1 MNLHG
6 IVSGATGAVN
16 PMRPMTIK
24 QSTGY
29 AIVDYVQTP
38 TYATLNASGQVQALT
53 GKDLAM
59 LNGLNVQ
66 GATNAIYLAGNYEG
80 VFRVLGKGGDLIV
93 FGGITYLVVAVLE
106 RWPDWC
112 KLAVVAQMDTKP

>member
-6 IVSGATGAVN
+6 IVAGAIGAVN
-16 PMRPMTIK
+16 PMRPMVVK

-29 AIVDYVQTP
+29 TIVNYVQTP
-38 TYATLNASGQVQALT
+38 TYTTLDASGQVQALT

-59 LNGLNVQ
+59 LNGLSVQ

-80 VFRVLGKGGDLIV
+80 VFRVLGKGGYLIV
-93 FGGITYLVVAVLE
+93 FGGLTYLVAAVLE

-112 KLAVVAQMDTKP
+112 KLAVVVQMDTTP

>member
-6 IVSGATGAVN
+6 IVAGAIGAVN
-16 PMRPMTIK
+16 PMRSMVVK

-29 AIVDYVQTP
+29 TIVNYVQVPAYT
-38 TYATLNASGQVQALT
+38 TLNVSGQAQALT

-66 GATNAIYLAGNYEG
+66 GAMSAIYLSGNFEG
-80 VFRVLGKGGDLIV
+80 VFRVLGKGGDLIIY
-93 FGGITYLVVAVLE
+93 GGITYLVVAVLE

-112 KLAVVAQMDTKP
+112 KVAVVAQMDATP